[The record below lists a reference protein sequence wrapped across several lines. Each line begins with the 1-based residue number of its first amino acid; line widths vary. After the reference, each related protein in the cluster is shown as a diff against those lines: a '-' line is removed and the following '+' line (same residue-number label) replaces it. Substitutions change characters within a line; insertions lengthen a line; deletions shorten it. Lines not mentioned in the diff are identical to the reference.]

1 MKFEHDHH
9 HAVYQQ
15 VRDYL
20 SELFEEVAHEEKD
33 GHFYVQYGSTV
44 LEISIDA
51 YGPQEVLVQLTAYC
65 VQGVAAEEELQLALL
80 QANHT
85 LPMGAFSLIGEDVYF
100 SYQLL
105 GHKLDC
111 KNLLSAISAVAN
123 ISDEYDDLIVE
134 RFGGHRALDRIRDTG
149 GRHRRRV
156 AAGQT

>member
-9 HAVYQQ
+9 RAVFQQ

-20 SELFEEVAHEEKD
+20 SELFDEVAHEEKD

-44 LEISIDA
+44 LEISVDA
-51 YGPQEVLVQLTAYC
+51 YGPQEVLVQLIAYC

-85 LPMGAFSLIGEDVYF
+85 LPVGAFSLIGEDVYF

-105 GHKLDC
+105 GHKLDR
-111 KNLLSAISAVAN
+111 KNLLSGISAVAN

-156 AAGQT
+156 AASQT